1 MSRHDLYGPIH
12 KGLRLALSELVTRIG
27 QVDFADRAQSEEMLA
42 ALRRQ
47 MALSASHLAHEEHHI
62 HTALEARAPGSTI
75 TLEADHDHHR
85 RTFEALEAAM
95 DAVEASHGEA
105 RRRFGREL
113 YLRFTQFVA
122 ADFAHMA
129 EEETIVL
136 PLLHRLFS
144 DDELIAIEGAIV
156 ASLPPEEAMAFMKL
170 MIPAMSEF
178 ERIAFLGFVRATAPT
193 EAFEAMLCFAARPTL
208 SQRDYRQVVQGLGM
222 AA

>member
-12 KGLRLALSELVTRIG
+12 KGLRLALCDLATGLART
-27 QVDFADRAQSEEMLA
+27 DFAEVAEKQEMLA

-47 MALSASHLAHEEHHI
+47 LALGASHLHHEEAQI
-62 HTALEARAPGSTI
+62 HLALETRAPGSTL
-75 TLEADHDHHR
+75 TLDADHEHHR
-85 RTFEALEAAM
+85 RAFEALENQIK
-95 DAVEASHGEA
+95 AVEAAVGDEA
-105 RRRFGREL
+105 RARGRKL

-129 EEETIVL
+129 EEETLIL

-144 DDELIAIEGAIV
+144 DAELIAIEGAIV

-170 MIPAMSEF
+170 MIPAMNPP
-178 ERIAFLGFVRATAPT
+178 ERIGFLAFVRATAPD
-193 EAFEAMLCFAARPTL
+193 EAFEAMLNFAARPSLTPK
-208 SQRDYRQVVQGLGM
+208 DYQQVVQGLGL